1 MVEQIKEKAVAIK
14 ENKPRKSALDK
25 LAARLDLSPA
35 LLTETLKASAFS
47 LCKTNEQFVAAVI
60 IANTYGLNPLLREM
74 YAFPGK
80 SGGVIPILGF
90 DGWVKIANRQDN
102 YDGVELIENEDTA
115 GELLSVTAKFY
126 LKNTQHPVVIT
137 EYLKECFDPSKEP
150 WKRWPRRMLRHKAYI
165 QGARIAFG
173 FSGIYDEDEKDRI
186 IEAESAVIDP
196 IIGLKSDKSKK
207 DSDKQPDQQP
217 GQEVGAVKDAEIV
230 EDPLD
235 YARIGDLARFG
246 KDSEKAKFL
255 GENIFTCGQK
265 LGKEKFMAILG
276 TQSFT
281 KLEEIMKFEDLVKL
295 SNALLEETKK
305 LEQ

>member
-1 MVEQIKEKAVAIK
+1 MAEPSKEKGLTVK
-14 ENKPRKSALDK
+14 EVKPKKSAIDK

-47 LCKTNEQFVAAVI
+47 LCKTNEQFVSAVI

-102 YDGVELIENEDTA
+102 YNGVELIENENEQ
-115 GELLSVTAKFY
+115 GELVSVTAKFY
-126 LKNTQHPVVIT
+126 LKNTDHPVVIT
-137 EYLKECFDPSKEP
+137 EYLKECFDATKEP

-186 IEAESAVIDP
+186 IEAEAVEVTDP
-196 IIGLKSDKSKK
+196 LISLKGDKTKK
-207 DSDKQPDQQP
+207 DTEKKP
-217 GQEVGAVKDAEIV
+217 GEDAGQVKDAEIV
-230 EDPLD
+230 DDPLD
-235 YARIGDLARFG
+235 YVKIGDLKRFG
-246 KDSEKAKFL
+246 ESAEKAKFL
-255 GENIFTCGQK
+255 AENVAKCEPK

-276 TQSFT
+276 AQGVTNLT
-281 KLEEIMKFEDLVKL
+281 EISKFEDLVKL
-295 SNALLEETKK
+295 TNVLLDEVKK